1 MPSNYKEHLNL
12 ILGMR
17 ETWTKINDKVNYMFL
32 LPADQLSVIKLCE
45 FTVSKLDDLNKLMR
59 ET

>member
-17 ETWTKINDKVNYMFL
+17 ETWTKINDKVDYMLL
-32 LPADQLSVIKLCE
+32 LPAAKAECNKIMWIYMYLS
-45 FTVSKLDDLNKLMR
+45 
-59 ET
+59 